1 MKLLSVPNSP
11 NSPDIFG
18 AVAPLPLYPPPG
30 PNYAQRSISTITDF
44 IIHHSA
50 GSPDQTPLQID
61 AEHRARGMA
70 FIAYNW
76 IITKDGTIYQGRPI
90 GWVSSANYGRNSQ
103 GVAVCL
109 TGNFDS
115 SDPGFTGDPDPEQIK
130 SLYHLAFSVHIH
142 LTSIERTYGHG
153 DIAPLFYPSDPDPY
167 STACPGDRLQSQIPS
182 VRNYVTVNLHAGL

>member
-1 MKLLSVPNSP
+1 VVSSP
-11 NSPDIFG
+11 IPSLPDIFG
-18 AVAPLPLYPPPG
+18 AVPPVPLYLPPG
-30 PNYAQRSISTITDF
+30 VNYAQRPISTITDL

-50 GSPDQTPLQID
+50 GSPDQTPLEID

-76 IITKDGTIYQGRPI
+76 IITKDGTLYQGRPI
-90 GWVSSANYGRNSQ
+90 GWVSAANYGRNQQ

-115 SDPGFTGDPDPEQIK
+115 TDSGFTGNPTPDQIQ
-130 SLYHLAFSVHIH
+130 SLYHLALSVHIH

-153 DIAPLFYPSDPDPY
+153 DIASLFYPSDPDPY
-167 STACPGDRLQSQIPS
+167 STACPGDRLEVQIPS